1 MKRALTWLGLGAGLM
16 YYLDPDRGRSR
27 RTRVR
32 DRILHLLKELDAAVG
47 ATAHDLTNRTHGL
60 IAEARSVLIHHQDH
74 TPDGVV
80 VARVRSKL
88 GRVVSHPH
96 AIVVT
101 AHRGHVALAGPVLAC
116 EVDRLRSAVAS
127 VRGVT
132 SVEDRLQ
139 VYWQPGDHPALQ
151 GGTRRAGEPLE
162 SWQKTWPPTMRLLA
176 GTAVGVAALG
186 IAGHRK
192 WAGLTLGALGI
203 GLVAHELADGQRG
216 RDRKREHFRAALTT
230 GAPVHDVEIPIA
242 RSRTEALEIGL

>member
-1 MKRALTWLGLGAGLM
+1 MQRVLTWVGLGAGLM

-27 RTRVR
+27 RACVR
-32 DRILHLLKELDAAVG
+32 DRITHLLKEIDAAVG
-47 ATAHDLTNRTHGL
+47 VTAHDLANRTHGL
-60 IAEARSVLIHHQDH
+60 IAEARSVLVHNQDH
-74 TPDGVV
+74 TP
-80 VARVRSKL
+80 
-88 GRVVSHPH
+88 
-96 AIVVT
+96 
-101 AHRGHVALAGPVLAC
+101 
-116 EVDRLRSAVAS
+116 VAS
-127 VRGVT
+127 VRDVT

-186 IAGHRK
+186 IAGRGK

-216 RDRKREHFRAALTT
+216 RDRKREHFRAAYTT

>member
-1 MKRALTWLGLGAGLM
+1 M

-32 DRILHLLKELDAAVG
+32 DRILHLLKEIDAAVG
-47 ATAHDLTNRTHGL
+47 VTAHDLTNRTHGL
-60 IAEARSVLIHHQDH
+60 IAEARSVLVHDQDH
-74 TPDGVV
+74 APDGVV

-101 AHRGHVALAGPVLAC
+101 AHRGHVVLAGPVLAY
-116 EVDRLRSAVAS
+116 EVDRLRTTVAS

-139 VYWQPGDHPALQ
+139 VYRRPGDHPALR
-151 GGTRRAGEPLE
+151 GGTQCAGEPLE
-162 SWQKTWPPTMRLLA
+162 SWRRTGSPTMRLLA

-186 IAGHRK
+186 IAGRGK
-192 WAGLTLGALGI
+192 WAGLTLGALI
-203 GLVAHELADGQRG
+203 GLVAHELADRQRG
-216 RDRKREHFRAALTT
+216 RDRNREPFRAALTT